1 MLHWCVFFDC
11 HNFDSS
17 PSCCVLIVYPSSATD
32 NPFPHASISFQQ
44 QCLLSIILKAA
55 EQTIQR
61 RDRTMALPHII
72 APLNHANTNG
82 GTASAASGSNGGELG
97 IGGLSVSYGIA
108 DPIEWT
114 RAMKFVLTDVK
125 WLVAYS
131 AKHVDR

>member
-1 MLHWCVFFDC
+1 ML
-11 HNFDSS
+11 N
-17 PSCCVLIVYPSSATD
+17 
-32 NPFPHASISFQQ
+32 
-44 QCLLSIILKAA
+44 IILKAA

-61 RDRTMALPHII
+61 RDRTMALPHVIT
-72 APLNHANTNG
+72 PLNHSRSNG
-82 GTASAASGSNGGELG
+82 ASNSTSASSSSSNGGELG

>member
-1 MLHWCVFFDC
+1 MYVK
-11 HNFDSS
+11 
-17 PSCCVLIVYPSSATD
+17 
-32 NPFPHASISFQQ
+32 
-44 QCLLSIILKAA
+44 QCLLNIVLKAA

-61 RDRTMALPHII
+61 RDRTMALPHVI
-72 APLNHANTNG
+72 APLNQPGNNAGASNPPT
-82 GTASAASGSNGGELG
+82 TANGGELG

-114 RAMKFVLTDVK
+114 RAMKYLLTDVK